1 VCEAENTSSV
11 PNAAMA
17 EASSPIS
24 ARRRVRASHCETQAF
39 AHCPQAATLNRS
51 LLDFEARMVSVLPPG
66 DVNLI
71 RASRVCRDS
80 GIVVTR
86 SRPYS
91 EDQFG
96 APKPTSYT
104 CNPMLKSMRRT

>member
-1 VCEAENTSSV
+1 MWCRASAALLGCADACWVREAENTSSV

-51 LLDFEARMVSVLPPG
+51 LLDFEARMVSVPPG
-66 DVNLI
+66 DVDLI
-71 RASRVCRDS
+71 RAS
-80 GIVVTR
+80 G
-86 SRPYS
+86 
-91 EDQFG
+91 G
-96 APKPTSYT
+96 K
-104 CNPMLKSMRRT
+104 